1 MKSRSFKKSL
11 RDTLRENQRGLDH
24 YALMYGKPQTQHIA
38 VKPKREI
45 VNHSP
50 AEELEGA
57 VISECIDVL
66 MVHPRVL
73 FAVRQNSGA
82 AYYERRDKHG
92 NPIEVP
98 VWYHRIIRSREDMRL
113 ADTWGLTTDFLLF
126 AFEAKRRNWTHPT
139 DQREREQKA
148 FLDMV
153 NACGGIG
160 RFVTCAEDVIEAL
173 KVVNPAQQ
181 VVNP

>member
-1 MKSRSFKKSL
+1 MKSRSSKKSL

-24 YALMYGKPQTQHIA
+24 YALLYGKPQTQHIA

-50 AEELEGA
+50 KDELEGA

-66 MVHPRVL
+66 TVHPRVL

-82 AYYERRDKHG
+82 AFLTGRDGKDM
-92 NPIEVP
+92 P
-98 VWYHRIIRSREDMRL
+98 VWFYRCITSPEKMRISDF
-113 ADTWGLTTDFLLF
+113 WGILRDGRMF

-139 DQREREQKA
+139 DQRETEQES

-153 NACGGIG
+153 ADSGGIG
-160 RFVTCAEDVIEAL
+160 RFVTCAEDVLEAL
-173 KVVNPAQQ
+173 A
-181 VVNP
+181 

>member
-1 MKSRSFKKSL
+1 MKPRSTKKSL

-45 VNHSP
+45 VNHTDKDQ
-50 AEELEGA
+50 LEA
-57 VISECIDVL
+57 SVISEVSSL
-66 MVHPRVL
+66 LAKHPKVM

-82 AYYERRDKHG
+82 L
-92 NPIEVP
+92 NNQNNVPIYFHNV
-98 VWYHRIIRSREDMRL
+98 IREPESMRMS
-113 ADTWGLTTDFLLF
+113 DFWGITTDSRLF

-139 DQREREQKA
+139 DQRERDQKA
-148 FLDMV
+148 FLVMV